1 MGYYIIKGHLRFRK
15 SLGKNC
21 KNILNGE
28 YQKEGIKYEGG
39 MKPFCPLRSSPL
51 DI

>member
-15 SLGKNC
+15 SLC
-21 KNILNGE
+21 EKNILNGE